1 MAAPGRS
8 RRFAR
13 IIGTSGSPRGDIALA
28 AAVSAF
34 AGLLWWQSLAIPPPF
49 FDPLGSAAVPRA
61 IALILAVL
69 SVLVLARALLALP
82 WPATARDQGFRP
94 RPDIALGLVLLVV
107 AYIALMQAEV
117 LSFRT
122 ATIGFLIAAKSVLRF
137 DTASRDTRAGEY
149 VIIGTLASFGWALVA
164 AYATLALMAA
174 LPPIGFPSVSP

>member
-69 SVLVLARALLALP
+69 SILVLARALLALP
-82 WPATARDQGFRP
+82 WPATVREQGFRP

-122 ATIGFLIAAKSVLRF
+122 ATIVFLIAA
-137 DTASRDTRAGEY
+137 TALLGRLGRMTMIVGVVTAV
-149 VIIGTLASFGWALVA
+149 VIGVGGTMLFTQFF
-164 AYATLALMAA
+164 YID
-174 LPPIGFPSVSP
+174 LPR